1 MIKIAIADD
10 HPAFREGISS
20 LLGKMGYPV
29 IIKANDGREL
39 IHRLERAEELPH
51 ICMVD
56 INMPNM
62 DGFATTEV
70 IKARWPQIKVLA
82 VTQHAEELYLVGMIN
97 AGAKGYITKDA
108 GAEQYREA
116 IESLY
121 YRRVYFSE
129 KGTEL
134 FMMAATDG
142 KLEHPK
148 LTAVEVD
155 ILRLCCAEHTT
166 HEIADK
172 LGVTFKVVENHKAAV
187 LRKMHVKTSVGMAIA
202 AVKYGYVLVDGLSYD
217 LRD

>member
-1 MIKIAIADD
+1 MIKIAVADD
-10 HPAFREGISS
+10 HYIVREGIAS

-29 IIKANDGREL
+29 IIQANDGAEL
-39 IHRLERAEELPH
+39 IHRLERAKELPH

-82 VTQHAEELYLVGMIN
+82 VTQHAEELYLVRMIH
-97 AGAKGYITKDA
+97 AGAKGYITKDST
-108 GAEQYREA
+108 AEKYRDA
-116 IESLY
+116 ILSLY
-121 YRRVYFSE
+121 HRRVYFSE

-134 FMMAATDG
+134 FMHAAADG

-148 LTAVEVD
+148 LTATEVD

-166 HEIADK
+166 QEIADA
-172 LGVTFKVVENHKAAV
+172 LGVSFKVVENHKAAI

-202 AVKYGYVLVDGLSYD
+202 AVKYGYVLVDGGPSPVG
-217 LRD
+217 